1 MKKERTF
8 PKAYLRVVPLEV
20 SEPSI
25 DGKSSCVSARERER
39 ERVCDGGF
47 VGRAWRRLRNGEFD
61 L

>member
-1 MKKERTF
+1 MANR
-8 PKAYLRVVPLEV
+8 AALV
-20 SEPSI
+20 
-25 DGKSSCVSARERER
+25 RER